1 MHFVNKWLCS
11 CTVLLFLLSGAAT
24 SYATESEDSVK
35 VAIIGKLAKFVSGNT
50 PSDHHFT
57 IAVLNNP
64 FGTLPDKILQ
74 RKMIHKYPVNI
85 RYIQSLKQLKNAQVL
100 YVPKMNHRAMKK
112 LLQTVRGKK
121 VLTISDS
128 RGFAQRGGMIQLYR
142 KAQNMRLKIN
152 LHAAQQAGLRIRSS
166 LLKIADIVEG
176 DVL

>member
-1 MHFVNKWLCS
+1 MI
-11 CTVLLFLLSGAAT
+11 LLFLLSGVVTA
-24 SYATESEDSVK
+24 YASESEDTVK

-50 PSDHHFT
+50 SSNNRFT

-64 FGTLPDKILQ
+64 FGTLPYKIFQ
-74 RKMIHKYPVNI
+74 RKMIHKHPVAI
-85 RYIQSLKQLKNAQVL
+85 HYIQSLKELKDAQIL
-100 YVPKMNHRAMKK
+100 YIPKMNHSAMKK

-121 VLTISDS
+121 ILTISDS

-176 DVL
+176 DML